1 MLQKYVNIVT
11 REKEGV
17 SVKKVIIGLLVIV
30 AIGAAFTVATR
41 GKSTGAKDLKV
52 VKKELVPSMSNK
64 AIVKGVLKNEGKE
77 DATIV
82 NVKAVFKDEKG
93 TGIDEAFVS
102 LKNVPAGKETSFS
115 IESYADFYKVTSY
128 DVFVDSAQ

>member
-1 MLQKYVNIVT
+1 M
-11 REKEGV
+11 
-17 SVKKVIIGLLVIV
+17 KKVIIGFLIIV
-30 AIGAAFTVATR
+30 AVGAAIIVVTK
-41 GKSTGAKDLKV
+41 GKGTEVKNLKV

-64 AIVKGVLKNEGKE
+64 AIVNGVLKNEGKE
-77 DATIV
+77 DAMIV
-82 NVKAVFKDEKG
+82 NIKAVFSDEKG

-102 LKNVPAGKETSFS
+102 LKNVPAGKETSFT